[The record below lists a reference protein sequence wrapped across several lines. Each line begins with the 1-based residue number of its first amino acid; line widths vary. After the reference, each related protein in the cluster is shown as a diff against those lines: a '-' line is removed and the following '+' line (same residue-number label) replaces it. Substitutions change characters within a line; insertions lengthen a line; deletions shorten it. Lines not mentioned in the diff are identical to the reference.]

1 MVKPMINVTYTWDK
15 ESISANRSEQVNLLI
30 EWGYGAIRKRKGTLM
45 PKTVG
50 CDLQLRF
57 IPESGVNLLKVDGA
71 RLSFNRLEDGE
82 CMLVH
87 CGDMRRGKYKQAI
100 LSFSI
105 PVHSSGRHI
114 IGLMEW
120 SWCKPTQEKR
130 TLIRTDQLYIHYTH
144 HLGLLSIPIN
154 PKVEKYIKLNET
166 APIVKKALRIY
177 EKGEQE
183 RGAFALTR
191 QADELLIRAA
201 RTGDME
207 YLEEAELLFAVRNK
221 WNGTFGLF
229 ESYSSKVHVNNEI
242 SVEDVRFTEI
252 NILK

>member
-1 MVKPMINVTYTWDK
+1 MLKSMVNVTYTWDK
-15 ESISANRSEQVNLLI
+15 ESISANGSEQVNLLI
-30 EWGYGAIRKRKGTLM
+30 EWGHGAIRKRKGTLM

-71 RLSFNRLEDGE
+71 RLSFSRSEDGE
-82 CMLVH
+82 FMLVH
-87 CGDMRRGKYKQAI
+87 CGDTRRGKYKQAI

-105 PVHSSGRHI
+105 PSHSSGRHT
-114 IGLMEW
+114 IGMMEW
-120 SWCKPTQEKR
+120 SWRKTNQEKR

-144 HLGLLSIPIN
+144 HLGLLSIPSN
-154 PKVEKYIKLNET
+154 SKVAKYIKLNET

-177 EKGEQE
+177 EKGEHE
-183 RGAFALTR
+183 RGAFLLTR
-191 QADELLIRAA
+191 QADGLLIQAA

-207 YLEEAELLFAVRNK
+207 YLEEAELLFSIRNK

-229 ESYSSKVHVNNEI
+229 KACSSKDSTDKEI
-242 SVEDVRFTEI
+242 SIEDVRFTEI
-252 NILK
+252 NI